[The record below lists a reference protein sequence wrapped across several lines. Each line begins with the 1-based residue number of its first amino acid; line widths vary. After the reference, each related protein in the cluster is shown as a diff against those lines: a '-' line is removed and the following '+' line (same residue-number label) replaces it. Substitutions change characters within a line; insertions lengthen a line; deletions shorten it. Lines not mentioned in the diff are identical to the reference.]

1 MYMFQLF
8 LSFLRNIRSALGNFL
23 GVVYGFI
30 PDNMKRRFSELSS
43 QGAFSGMIFF
53 VLNIF
58 KNIYF
63 LIAIPALIVAYR
75 FIKILQEKGIIDQ
88 FQNIVSKTINSVLYI
103 STNCFP
109 LILDLKSMGTCI
121 INS

>member
-1 MYMFQLF
+1 MFQAF
-8 LSFLRNIRSALGNFL
+8 LYFLRNIKSALGSFL
-23 GVVYGFI
+23 VVIYGFI
-30 PDNMKRRFSELSS
+30 PDNMKARFKELSS
-43 QGAFSGMIFF
+43 QGAFSGMVFF

-88 FQNIVSKTINSVLYI
+88 FQNIVSKAINSVLYI
-103 STNCFP
+103 SNTCFP
-109 LILDLKSMGTCI
+109 LMLDLKSMMTCI
-121 INS
+121 NGA

>member
-1 MYMFQLF
+1 MFQFF
-8 LSFLRNIRSALGNFL
+8 LSFLRNIKSALGNFL
-23 GVVYGFI
+23 VVIYGFI
-30 PDNMKRRFSELSS
+30 PDNMKSRFKELSS
-43 QGAFSGMIFF
+43 QGAFSAMVFF

-63 LIAIPALIVAYR
+63 LIAIPALIVSYR
-75 FIKILQEKGIIDQ
+75 FIKILQEKGIIDE

-109 LILDLKSMGTCI
+109 LILDLGSMASCI
-121 INS
+121 NHS